1 MAAAPIAAPSGS
13 HPVARTPAAV
23 FIAVRLV
30 VTGVVAHSHAS
41 VDTHAFHRAGVQLR
55 QGQSKR
61 NSTESERHTSI
72 AQDVHFGSVLLSLSV
87 HSISPNGAPAG
98 SATTATWP
106 P

>member
-13 HPVARTPAAV
+13 YPVTGTPASV
-23 FIAVRLV
+23 IIAVRLV
-30 VTGVVAHSHAS
+30 VTGVVAHSYSS
-41 VDTHAFHRAGVQLR
+41 VDTHSFHRAGAQLR
-55 QGQSKR
+55 QGQGKS

-72 AQDVHFGSVLLSLSV
+72 AEDVHFGSVLLSLSV
-87 HSISPNGAPAG
+87 HSINPNGAPAG